1 MAVHY
6 IKFVLTESAFSAF
19 MSGAAPVS
27 LEVEHAAYSA
37 VAELPAATLLSLR
50 DDFA

>member
-6 IKFVLTESAFSAF
+6 IKFPLTESAFSAL
-19 MSGAAPVS
+19 MSGTVPIS

-37 VAELPAATLLSLR
+37 VAELSAATRLSLR
-50 DDFA
+50 DDFS